1 MFQQVKDL
9 ALSTAV
15 VQVVAVVWVRSPAQE
30 FLHAVGEVKKKKKKI
45 LTDFL
50 FCFGGFLGLF
60 FGEGVLSQLHLGH
73 ACSRTSSQ
81 IHATAVTMLDP

>member
-30 FLHAVGEVKKKKKKI
+30 FLHAVGVAKKKEKI
-45 LTDFL
+45 LTGFL
-50 FCFGGFLGLF
+50 FCFGRFLGLF

>member
-30 FLHAVGEVKKKKKKI
+30 FLHAVGEVKKKKKKS
-45 LTDFL
+45 LQTSFFVLGVFWGCFL
-50 FCFGGFLGLF
+50 VRGCFLSCTWGMPVPGL
-60 FGEGVLSQLHLGH
+60 
-73 ACSRTSSQ
+73 
-81 IHATAVTMLDP
+81 AVKSMPQQ

>member
-30 FLHAVGEVKKKKKKI
+30 FLHAVGEVKKKKKNPYR
-45 LTDFL
+45 LPFL
-50 FCFGGFLGLF
+50 FWRF
-60 FGEGVLSQLHLGH
+60 FGV
-73 ACSRTSSQ
+73 
-81 IHATAVTMLDP
+81 VFW